1 MPKYPDCFNISPP
14 NWKRLRSPWFD
25 RKVIEK
31 NNDPMLI
38 GQELQ
43 IEYLASGS
51 PRFDS
56 AVLEALRVTLSEPVK
71 TFRPVFVAD
80 TVQLIE
86 EAGGPL
92 HVFAL
97 PQPGHT
103 YTIGADAASGEAGS
117 GTLGHSRASKTG
129 IVVTDNTDFPRK
141 VSVVAT
147 MSSAQLEPA
156 NAAQLIALL
165 GRMYNNALA
174 VPEVNGPGIA
184 VLQAL
189 KGKGQK
195 KPMYHFIYRQER
207 TRPDAQGQTF
217 RLGWCNNN
225 STRPILEKQISDYLT
240 KLRIADYRLLDEL
253 MSFIWTVVGDTV
265 RGKAAKGCN
274 DDLVMSLGLSLLGAE
289 RWHGKRTTEKPS
301 AITADKLREAMQE
314 RAMTAEE
321 VLYAMTRGLQ

>member
-1 MPKYPDCFNISPP
+1 MTYPDCFNISPP

-25 RKVIEK
+25 RKVVEK
-31 NNDPMLI
+31 NNDPVLI

-51 PRFDS
+51 PRFNS
-56 AVLEALRVTLSEPVK
+56 AVLEALRVTLSQPVK

-97 PQPGHT
+97 PKPGNS
-103 YTIGADAASGEAGS
+103 YVVGADAASGEAG
-117 GTLGHSRASKTG
+117 GTSSQPRASKTG
-129 IVVTDNTDFPRK
+129 IVVTDTTEFPK
-141 VSVVAT
+141 AASVAAT
-147 MSSAQLEPA
+147 LSSAQLEPA
-156 NAAQLIALL
+156 NAAQLITLL
-165 GRMYNNALA
+165 CRMYNNALA
-174 VPEVNGPGIA
+174 VPEINGPGIA

-195 KPMYHFIYRQER
+195 KPMYSFIYRQER
-207 TRPDAQGQTF
+207 SSPDAQGQTF
-217 RLGWCNNN
+217 RLGWFNNT

-240 KLRIADYRLLDEL
+240 RLRVSDYRLLDEL

-274 DDLVMSLGLSLLGAE
+274 DDLVISLGLSLLGAE
-289 RWHGKRTTEKPS
+289 RWRGKRTAEPES
-301 AITADKLREAMQE
+301 SMTADKLREAMDE
-314 RAMTAEE
+314 RALTTEE
-321 VLYAMTRGLQ
+321 VLYAMMRGTL